1 MPVVP
6 AAARALGARSQ
17 VWLAAIIPGGQ
28 RSMLDEV
35 SAAPSEILTA
45 VKVTTGGSP
54 PPIPCS
60 RAISLISPGE
70 IDVALG
76 DLAVVV
82 AYQLHAHKRIGQG
95 HVWMVVGSLG
105 GLSDRGDEAEADDE
119 VAGKEPRVGGWA
131 SLRQSSSPARRGS
144 ACWSF
149 SISSACDWTDRRA
162 FGDHGGSG

>member
-1 MPVVP
+1 MLSPATTQASRK
-6 AAARALGARSQ
+6 AAACRVSVPSSTSSDKRFARTTN
-17 VWLAAIIPGGQ
+17 L
-28 RSMLDEV
+28 RM
-35 SAAPSEILTA
+35 LTA